1 MRLQEQGGD
10 SELFFLSNLIRV
22 SGVSPADEY
31 DVPFVWMSIDVDR
44 D

>member
-1 MRLQEQGGD
+1 MG
-10 SELFFLSNLIRV
+10 NLIRV
-22 SGVSPADEY
+22 SGVSLVDED